1 MGRGITKKAGSG
13 TGTEIGN
20 GRRSRS
26 PFLSLF
32 PPFLLALSPFL
43 VPSSL
48 LPSGQQSQPA
58 QQRPDTTRFVSHGR
72 HLTAGLASPRDTL
85 SLRNPYENDADA
97 RAVGAKLYISYNCV
111 DCHGADGG
119 GAMAPAFIDGRWHFG
134 GSAAEVY
141 ESIAQGRP
149 DGMPAWGGML
159 DAPTIWRL
167 VTYVRSLEKGK
178 DVTTENFT
186 GKTVERTGH

>member
-1 MGRGITKKAGSG
+1 MGHRTWEGAKQ
-13 TGTEIGN
+13 IGM
-20 GRRSRS
+20 GVC
-26 PFLSLF
+26 LSLF
-32 PPFLLALSPFL
+32 FVPLSL
-43 VPSSL
+43 
-48 LPSGQQSQPA
+48 QQSAP
-58 QQRPDTTRFVSHGR
+58 QRADTTRFVAHGR
-72 HLTAGLASPRDTL
+72 HLTAGLSTPRDTL
-85 SLRNPYENDADA
+85 ALRNPFDGNAQALAD
-97 RAVGAKLYISYNCV
+97 GAKLYISYNCV

-149 DGMPAWGGML
+149 DGMPSWGGML
-159 DAPTIWRL
+159 DNSTIWRL

>member
-1 MGRGITKKAGSG
+1 MGHRTWV
-13 TGTEIGN
+13 TGTTRN
-20 GRRSRS
+20 GLA
-26 PFLSLF
+26 LSLF
-32 PPFLLALSPFL
+32 L
-43 VPSSL
+43 VPL
-48 LPSGQQSQPA
+48 TLRVAPQQQPA
-58 QQRPDTTRFVSHGR
+58 RQDTTRFVSHGR

-85 SLRNPYENDADA
+85 ALRNPFEGDAAALED
-97 RAVGAKLYISYNCV
+97 GKKLYISYNCV
-111 DCHGADGG
+111 DCHGSDGG

-134 GSAAEVY
+134 GSPAEVY

-159 DAPTIWRL
+159 DRHTIWRL